1 VSGVYIIVLAFLAL
15 ALIALVGVWFYA
27 RRVKDELDTAPSAV
41 TGARAALELAP
52 ENVARLRELSA
63 EPILLKQGEEGVRVQ
78 IEHRPML
85 PLMAFAGQ
93 GAVSAALNEAAM
105 RVSQRWGPKWVVLL
119 SASEDGTV
127 SAQRLA

>member
-1 VSGVYIIVLAFLAL
+1 MSGVYVVVLIFLVVSL
-15 ALIALVGVWFYA
+15 LALVGVWFYA
-27 RRVKDELDTAPSAV
+27 RRVKGDLDTSPSAV
-41 TGARAALELAP
+41 TGVRAALGLAP
-52 ENVARLRELSA
+52 DSATRLRELSA

-93 GAVSAALNEAAM
+93 GAVSAALNDAAA
-105 RVSQRWGPKWVVLL
+105 RVSETWGPKWVVLL
-119 SASEDGTV
+119 SVREDGTV